1 MTGQFCTPHH
11 KNGDVSPED
20 RNLEP
25 RQIQIRTAYSNL
37 EQRPPRR
44 LITIPTGG
52 DTESQQ
58 SARSLSERKKQ
69 TNKPRAASA
78 VESSARRQ
86 AGGGRPA
93 AVSLRRLRFTWCKAG
108 SVPSAGR
115 RVPICTKRARGGAAS
130 LLLPPSLRANLSACV
145 GGGRRGR
152 AFIVGQAGIRGEGRD
167 WVQVGPGAQ
176 AEHIGVE
183 VGPGL

>member
-69 TNKPRAASA
+69 THKPRAASA

-115 RVPICTKRARGGAAS
+115 RVPICTKRARDGAAEAVACFPVEREREREREAWHARRP
-130 LLLPPSLRANLSACV
+130 LLL
-145 GGGRRGR
+145 GG
-152 AFIVGQAGIRGEGRD
+152 
-167 WVQVGPGAQ
+167 
-176 AEHIGVE
+176 
-183 VGPGL
+183 